1 MKVYWKYYIIP
12 LLYGIIFSWE
22 VNIIGSEKA
31 DICSMVAYLGNGN
44 IVECSYGSVLD
55 MLSVNFIYF
64 MFIIV
69 FSTYIYRHF
78 CNSSVYIFSRCNNRI
93 IWYIKECLKLLGFV
107 VLGNIMVLTGF
118 TITAVLGCGITFSQG
133 SMLLVGL
140 YLLVYSLWIF
150 ASVLLA
156 NILSIKINSAIGNV
170 ITMGL
175 LLFST
180 ILLGSI
186 NYQNI
191 TSEDILKLR
200 LNPMSYSILSWYKV
214 KINGEIWSGE
224 IEYACGP
231 WIGVAFLGGCCLAV
245 LVAGAIFIQR
255 MDITKNSTEN

>member
-1 MKVYWKYYIIP
+1 
-12 LLYGIIFSWE
+12 
-22 VNIIGSEKA
+22 
-31 DICSMVAYLGNGN
+31 
-44 IVECSYGSVLD
+44 
-55 MLSVNFIYF
+55 
-64 MFIIV
+64 
-69 FSTYIYRHF
+69 
-78 CNSSVYIFSRCNNRI
+78 
-93 IWYIKECLKLLGFV
+93 
-107 VLGNIMVLTGF
+107 
-118 TITAVLGCGITFSQG
+118 
-133 SMLLVGL
+133 
-140 YLLVYSLWIF
+140 
-150 ASVLLA
+150 
-156 NILSIKINSAIGNV
+156 
-170 ITMGL
+170 MGL

>member
-1 MKVYWKYYIIP
+1 MKVYWKYYFIP
-12 LLYGIIFSWE
+12 LLYGIIFSWK
-22 VNIIGSEKA
+22 VNIIGSEKT
-31 DICSMVAYLGNGN
+31 DICSIVAYLGNGN
-44 IVECSYGSVLD
+44 VYECSYGSVLD

-78 CNSSVYIFSRCNNRI
+78 CNSSVYIFSRFNNRI
-93 IWYIKECLKLLGFV
+93 IWYLKECLKLLGFV
-107 VLGNIMVLTGF
+107 VLGNIMVLAGF
-118 TITAVLGCGITFSQG
+118 IITAVLGCGITFQQG
-133 SMLLVGL
+133 SMLIVGL

-186 NYQNI
+186 DYQNI
-191 TSEDILKLR
+191 TSADILKLR

-214 KINGEIWSGE
+214 KINGEIWFE
-224 IEYACGP
+224 ELEYACSP
-231 WIGVAFLGGCCLAV
+231 WIGVAFLGVFSLAIM
-245 LVAGAIFIQR
+245 LAGAIYIQR